1 MIGLVLCGGKGTRL
15 SGVLP
20 AGLPKTSVRIGGIPV
35 REYAVFAAQ
44 SAGCSLVMNGSTPDT
59 GTVAE
64 VEFVRRRYRGATI
77 LALNGDTILFGE
89 LLVPDVSG
97 LAIVFGQNRLTGAV
111 EPAYYVV
118 GSEAKLSGRNI
129 EENPTS
135 LVFDEWL
142 RLKFIDTGTPAG
154 LALALE
160 DARKWSS

>member
-1 MIGLVLCGGKGTRL
+1 MIGLILCGGKGTRL
-15 SGVLP
+15 RGVLP
-20 AGLPKTSVRIGGIPV
+20 AGLPKTSVRVGGLSV
-35 REYAVFAAQ
+35 MDYAALAAR
-44 SAGCSLVMNGSTPDT
+44 SAGCMAVDVGSTPNV
-59 GTVAE
+59 GTVHDI
-64 VEFVRRRYRGATI
+64 EFARRRHPDETV
-77 LALNGDTILFGE
+77 LVLNGDTILFGE